1 MGDKKAKRFLCVE
14 IGGTNLRVGVVAKDY
29 TLEQFEKIPSA
40 ELSDAEDKG
49 EYFKTL
55 LNPILKKYGK
65 DSFYGISLSLAS
77 LMNRERTICFNSPNI
92 KGFAHLPLKEILED
106 IWGLPVIMERD
117 VNTSL
122 LYDLRKNNISGEGI
136 VIGIYIGTGLGNAM
150 SIDGKIYRGSTG
162 SSCELGH
169 IPVDGLEEMCGCGK
183 SGCIELRACGKVLA
197 KVSENVFHCPVQE
210 IFTKYGD
217 RKEVLDIVRMC
228 ALATATEVTILDP
241 ICVILG
247 GGVTQ
252 MPDFPLEYFVNTVK
266 ENLRIPDPRSSLR
279 IIPASPDP
287 EVGVIGA
294 AINAATFWK

>member
-1 MGDKKAKRFLCVE
+1 MSHKKEKRFLCVE
-14 IGGTNLRVGVVAKDY
+14 IGGTNLRVGVVSEDY
-29 TLEQFEKIPSA
+29 ALEQFEKISSA
-40 ELSDAEDKG
+40 KLSDAPDKG
-49 EYFKTL
+49 KYFKAL
-55 LNPILKKYGK
+55 LNPILEKYGR

-77 LMNRERTICFNSPNI
+77 LMNRERTICLNSPNI
-92 KGFAHLPLKEILED
+92 KGFDYLPLKGILED
-106 IWGLPVIMERD
+106 MFELPVIMERD

-122 LYDLRKNNISGEGI
+122 LYDLHRHGIGEEGI

-183 SGCIELRACGKVLA
+183 RGCIETKACGRVLA
-197 KVSENVFHCPVQE
+197 DIAKKTFHCPVQE
-210 IFTKYGD
+210 IFTRYGD
-217 RKEVLDIVRMC
+217 RKEVLDIVRMS

-241 ICVILG
+241 VCVILG

-252 MPDFPLEYFVNTVK
+252 MPDFPMEYFVQTVK
-266 ENLRIPDPRSSLR
+266 DNLRIPDPRSSLR
-279 IIPASPDP
+279 IIPASPGP

-294 AINAATFWK
+294 AINAAGFWK